1 MKLSI
6 PSEAKENVLNEL
18 QIANLAFQKV
28 YPGENSERQPVHT
41 VYGGANLF
49 KSDTTVKMGQ
59 IALKSFKTNAPNF
72 SVLAKVLELTGH
84 ESLPTTVAEINAFE
98 SRLDKMSD
106 SERKNEN
113 AWLPYTVY
121 KKVIAKLE

>member
-6 PSEAKENVLNEL
+6 PTSYNTSNQNEL
-18 QIANLAFQKV
+18 QVANLAFQKV
-28 YPGENSERQPVHT
+28 YPGENSDRQPVHT

-72 SVLAKVLELTGH
+72 SVLAKVSGANRTRIVTND
-84 ESLPTTVAEINAFE
+84 SF
-98 SRLDKMSD
+98 RYSD
-106 SERKNEN
+106 
-113 AWLPYTVY
+113 T
-121 KKVIAKLE
+121 